1 MLTIDS
7 EKLTLTE
14 SIYITGHAVRN
25 AMVYY
30 KDYVQE
36 LLDDDKYPDHHES
49 YRKLIA
55 YELSDSDVVEI
66 LERAKELYEDDACC
80 CLQTYT
86 DISDPD
92 VVTDAI
98 AEWCDDAFSLEGTA
112 F

>member
-25 AMVYY
+25 AMVHY
-30 KDYVQE
+30 KDYIQD
-36 LLDDDKYPDHHES
+36 LIDDDKYPDHHES

-66 LERAKELYEDDACC
+66 LEKAKDLYEYDECREANG
-80 CLQTYT
+80 YV

-92 VVTDAI
+92 VVEDAI
-98 AEWCDDAFSLEGTA
+98 AVWCDDEFSLEGTA
-112 F
+112 I

>member
-7 EKLTLTE
+7 EKPTLTE
-14 SIYITGHAVRN
+14 SIYITGHTVRN
-25 AMVYY
+25 AMTYY

-36 LLDDDKYPDHHES
+36 LLDDAKYPDYHES

-66 LERAKELYEDDACC
+66 LERAKELYEDDESC

-98 AEWCDDAFSLEGTA
+98 ATWCDDEFSLEGTA
-112 F
+112 L

>member
-1 MLTIDS
+1 MLTVDS

-30 KDYVQE
+30 KDYIQD
-36 LLDDDKYPDHHES
+36 LIDDDKYPDHHES

-66 LERAKELYEDDACC
+66 LEKAKELYENDERYDF
-80 CLQTYT
+80 QTYT
-86 DISDPD
+86 DISDPE

-98 AEWCDDAFSLEGTA
+98 TDWCDDEFSLEGTA
-112 F
+112 L